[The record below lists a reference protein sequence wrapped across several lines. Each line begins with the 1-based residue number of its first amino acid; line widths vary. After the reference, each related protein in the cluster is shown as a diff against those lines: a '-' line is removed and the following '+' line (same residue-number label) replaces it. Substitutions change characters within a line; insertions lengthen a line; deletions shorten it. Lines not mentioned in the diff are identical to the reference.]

1 MNSII
6 QPIKESDFPELIELQ
21 KEFAIF
27 QKTPEKFTNTLE
39 RMLTEKEFFNAFVVK
54 EEETIVGFATYFYT
68 YHSWSGKGMHLDDL
82 YVKASHRSQNLG
94 SQLMDKVIETAQQ
107 TGCHSLRWLVSEWNK
122 PAIAYYKKLGTDVTH
137 TEMNCELKITPS

>member
-1 MNSII
+1 MPII

-39 RMLTEKEFFNAFVVK
+39 RMLGEKEFFNAFVAK

-82 YVKASHRSQNLG
+82 YVKESHRSQNLG
-94 SQLMDKVIETAQQ
+94 SQLMNKVIETARQ

-122 PAIAYYKKLGTDVTH
+122 PAIAYYKKLGADVIR
-137 TEMNCELKITPS
+137 TEMNCELKISPS

>member
-1 MNSII
+1 MLTI
-6 QPIKESDFPELIELQ
+6 QSVQESDFAELIELQ

-39 RMLTEKEFFNAFVVK
+39 RMLAEKEHFNAFIAK
-54 EEETIVGFATYFYT
+54 DADRIVGFATYFYT

-82 YVKASHRSQNLG
+82 YVRESHRSQNLG
-94 SQLMDKVIETAQQ
+94 SKLMNQVIETAQQ

-122 PAIAYYKKLGTDVTH
+122 PAIAYYKKLGADVTH
-137 TEMNCELKITPS
+137 SEMNCELKINPS